1 MKNLVTD
8 TSSSVCSVGLFE
20 DDKLIVK
27 NELDNG
33 KTHSENFMPLVE
45 KTLNDASMTLDDLD
59 YIAVVVGPGSFTG
72 IRCKT
77 CWYYRRQ

>member
-27 NELDNG
+27 NELRNFNG
-33 KTHSENFMPLVE
+33 KNNIKF
-45 KTLNDASMTLDDLD
+45 
-59 YIAVVVGPGSFTG
+59 
-72 IRCKT
+72 
-77 CWYYRRQ
+77 RRRNKINW